1 MRCATS
7 GKPGGA
13 MISLDVARHLEEVG
27 PLDQL
32 PPRLRGIV
40 ARYVL
45 DLSRVLSEA
54 ARVLRPGGHLV
65 LVLVMGDTSLHG
77 TPVRNSVIARSVA
90 AAAGLKQQLVRTRD
104 LLARRRYL
112 PPPRPERSR
121 HPAAD
126 RHRDHPHLL
135 QAGQSIISNRHGVGS
150 TATSRGRA
158 RLVKDAT
165 A

>member
-112 PPPRPERSR
+112 PPPDRNAPGIQRRIGTETILTFCKPASRSSATGTASGPRP
-121 HPAAD
+121 PAGAA
-126 RHRDHPHLL
+126 P
-135 QAGQSIISNRHGVGS
+135 GW
-150 TATSRGRA
+150 
-158 RLVKDAT
+158 
-165 A
+165 